1 MHANRKSDFGFRRNI
16 GEHDDD
22 TRRPPRDT
30 AEQQSRTR
38 SGFSAAMSLSDA
50 MEAFLTLGDSSAR
63 DEASTCTASGTG
75 TELEEAI
82 IHLDFQSKKPT
93 KKKGKIEKRRRKA
106 GSRQLVAISTWMK
119 RTIPK

>member
-38 SGFSAAMSLSDA
+38 SGFLKWHKHQLSDI
-50 MEAFLTLGDSSAR
+50 TLDTTIIY
-63 DEASTCTASGTG
+63 TC
-75 TELEEAI
+75 AI
-82 IHLDFQSKKPT
+82 MSKIPTYNIH
-93 KKKGKIEKRRRKA
+93 
-106 GSRQLVAISTWMK
+106 
-119 RTIPK
+119 